1 MLPLLEQVLEHNKT
15 TVKLVYKQLPL
26 VRIHKNAMPAAIASM
41 AAAKQG
47 KFWEMHDQLFAN
59 SSQLS
64 EEKIDEIAKNIGLD
78 FAKFKQDLNDPQI
91 RQLINRD
98 MQESQK
104 NGVRGTPTIFV
115 NNRLLRD
122 RSPAGFQAAIDK
134 ALAESKAKK

>member
-1 MLPLLEQVLEHNKT
+1 VLEQNKN
-15 TVKLVYKQLPL
+15 TVKLVYKFLPL

-41 AAAKQG
+41 AAQKQG

-64 EEKIDEIAKNIGLD
+64 EEKIDEIAKNIGLNMTE
-78 FAKFKQDLNDPQI
+78 FKNDLNDPKI
-91 RQLINRD
+91 RELINRD
-98 MQESQK
+98 MLEAQR

-115 NNRLLRD
+115 NDRLLRD
-122 RSPAGFQAAIDK
+122 RSPEGFQHAIDQ